1 MNTQHSLSVIHS
13 DYPENLMYAPVE
25 GGYEQESISYN
36 HSVSSFQHSDHL
48 IYNTDET
55 YQTQESY
62 HSENY
67 SQKNFQTNSANLYDS
82 SQHEHTLV
90 YAPVA
95 ESQVYNSN
103 QIYDNQIYQ
112 QSAQREQHTQQ
123 YVDSHY
129 NHSGESQAYD
139 EQGYIYP
146 NVQYGNL
153 IMGNHQTLPQQPSE
167 PNSSVLTQQ
176 ENLNHNSNL
185 SQQTPLNI
193 SPSPGQPQSSDSAE
207 ATNQDE
213 PMYVNAK
220 QYSRILKRR
229 DARARWDASHKN
241 FRKEKGYIHES
252 RHRHAMRRPR
262 GPGGRFLSAAEL
274 AALDAQGQLKDD
286 LNIVSTLSN
295 QVLNNTHQLLQPG
308 GALGL
313 ELQSHQNIMVNM
325 GQIESVDHT
334 RIGYKGLKELRH
346 LHENQRVQ
354 YKEIKNTNY

>member
-185 SQQTPLNI
+185 SQQIPLNI
-193 SPSPGQPQSSDSAE
+193 SPSPGQAQSSDSAE

-213 PMYVNAK
+213 PMY
-220 QYSRILKRR
+220 
-229 DARARWDASHKN
+229 
-241 FRKEKGYIHES
+241 GYIHES